1 MPVSTPHPEYSAK
14 IHIVE
19 KTRSAIAGLDEQN
32 GKPFLVQKSG
42 EEDQDFDNRL
52 KRANYT
58 NYSARTAN
66 GFLGAAFRQSPMIKL
81 DSDLEHLRNDID
93 GKGTDINQ
101 FAQMIFSEE
110 MEAGRY
116 GLLAEFPET
125 GGELTLE
132 QKKQKNLRSY
142 IAPYPFESILNWKT
156 SSVNGRE
163 VLTLLVLKEHVF
175 VNDDEFDHEKK
186 TEYRV
191 LRMVDGYYAQQRYDA
206 DSEAIAGSLK
216 APRDAAGKL
225 FDHIPFSMIGS
236 KNNLMDID
244 RPVVADIAQIN
255 IAHYRNSSDHETNLA
270 IHSGATLVISTN
282 MDIDQFKTANPSGI
296 TVGANSGILL
306 GSGDKA
312 ELLQLEAASAVSEE
326 MQIKENRMVQI
337 GAKLIT
343 KTSGNETAE
352 AARIN
357 ASSENSILEVV
368 INNIEEGMISALSDC
383 AIYEGVDPE
392 SITFKMNKDFWMNK
406 IDPQLAMS
414 LIQFSDMGVMR
425 KADIVTILQ
434 DAELVDKT
442 LSAEEIIAEAS
453 QESPL

>member
-1 MPVSTPHPEYSAK
+1 
-14 IHIVE
+14 
-19 KTRSAIAGLDEQN
+19 
-32 GKPFLVQKSG
+32 
-42 EEDQDFDNRL
+42 
-52 KRANYT
+52 
-58 NYSARTAN
+58 
-66 GFLGAAFRQSPMIKL
+66 
-81 DSDLEHLRNDID
+81 
-93 GKGTDINQ
+93 
-101 FAQMIFSEE
+101 
-110 MEAGRY
+110 
-116 GLLAEFPET
+116 
-125 GGELTLE
+125 
-132 QKKQKNLRSY
+132 
-142 IAPYPFESILNWKT
+142 
-156 SSVNGRE
+156 
-163 VLTLLVLKEHVF
+163 
-175 VNDDEFDHEKK
+175 
-186 TEYRV
+186 
-191 LRMVDGYYAQQRYDA
+191 
-206 DSEAIAGSLK
+206 
-216 APRDAAGKL
+216 
-225 FDHIPFSMIGS
+225 
-236 KNNLMDID
+236 
-244 RPVVADIAQIN
+244 
-255 IAHYRNSSDHETNLA
+255 
-270 IHSGATLVISTN
+270 

-392 SITFKMNKDFWMNK
+392 SITFKMNKDFWM
-406 IDPQLAMS
+406 S